1 MKWNFKKWSSF
12 SKVAILILL
21 LGSLIFIFCNPL
33 KEGYKKKKKSS
44 APAAASGNTA
54 TTSTDASDNTATT
67 TTDAEDTAEAEG
79 TTED

>member
-21 LGSLIFIFCNPL
+21 LGSLMFIFCNPL

-44 APAAASGNTA
+44 GTAASGTTA
-54 TTSTDASDNTATT
+54 
-67 TTDAEDTAEAEG
+67 AEDTADADDTTEAEG